1 MGILSKETIASEYRT
16 RGLAAAFQDAAASK
30 DCVPVHNPSAG
41 SLINDAVGKLEELH
55 RLICKLEDQMLPVLT
70 AEPPQPVGS
79 IGQAI
84 ETPAD
89 ISTPMLDLI
98 SSLHQRIDHAQDRI
112 NSLID
117 RNRI

>member
-1 MGILSKETIASEYRT
+1 MGIQSKETIASEYKT
-16 RGLAAAFQDAAASK
+16 RGLNVAFQAAVAAK
-30 DCVPVHNPSAG
+30 PEAPINYLSAG
-41 SLINDAVGKLEELH
+41 SIINAAVGKLEELH
-55 RLICKLEDQMLPVLT
+55 RLICKLEEQMSPVLINET
-70 AEPPQPVGS
+70 PQPVGS

-98 SSLHQRIDHAQDRI
+98 SSLHQRIDQAQDRI